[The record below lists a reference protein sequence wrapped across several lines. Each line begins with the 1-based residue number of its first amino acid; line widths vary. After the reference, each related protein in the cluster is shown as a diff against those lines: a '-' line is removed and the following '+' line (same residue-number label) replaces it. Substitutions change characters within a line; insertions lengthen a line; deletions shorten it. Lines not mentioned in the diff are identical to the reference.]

1 MNQMMQIEENNSG
14 NNAGQDQPD
23 NNKENDNIEMSLHKV
38 SSLHNSRPDRVLSQS
53 QDAVLA
59 QKEASDV
66 AMVEGDSQQPDAI
79 AEVGAKMTILNA
91 SAQN

>member
-1 MNQMMQIEENNSG
+1 MMQIEENNSG

-23 NNKENDNIEMSLHKV
+23 NNKENDNIEMSLQKV
-38 SSLHNSRPDRVLSQS
+38 SSLRNSKPEYVSSQS
-53 QDAVLA
+53 QDAAPA

-66 AMVEGDSQQPDAI
+66 AMIEADSQQPDAM

-91 SAQN
+91 PAQN

>member
-53 QDAVLA
+53 QDAVPA

>member
-14 NNAGQDQPD
+14 NNAGHDQLD
-23 NNKENDNIEMSLHKV
+23 NNKENDNIEMSLQKV
-38 SSLHNSRPDRVLSQS
+38 SSLRNRRPDHVFSQS
-53 QDAVLA
+53 QDAVPA

-66 AMVEGDSQQPDAI
+66 PMVEGDSQQPDAM

-91 SAQN
+91 PSQN